1 MKKKKSVESLRSRY
15 GLMFISP
22 WLLGIALFFIYPI
35 LRTIWFSLADVSL
48 SSNGISSSFTGIQNY
63 KQILSV
69 DPDYTNNLAS
79 GITSVLTKLPLV
91 LVISLIIAIVLNQNF
106 KGRVFF
112 RGLYFLP
119 VIIATGTVIN
129 LISASTGKNVMSAG
143 MTSEISSSMIDFDL
157 VLEKLNLPSVISDYL
172 AMALSGIQDCIW
184 NSGIQ
189 IVLFISGLQTI
200 PDSLYEVAKVE
211 GCTKWEEF
219 WYITLPMLSRVIL
232 LVIIFTCVELFT
244 MTQNPVMVQAYKCFS
259 SADYDTGAAM
269 VLFYFAVIGVIMA
282 LVLWVL
288 NKLCFR
294 KWEA

>member
-1 MKKKKSVESLRSRY
+1 MKKKKSIESLRSRY

-35 LRTIWFSLADVSL
+35 LRTIWFSFADVSL
-48 SSNGISSSFTGIQNY
+48 SSSGIASIFLGFENY

-79 GITSVLTKLPLV
+79 GITSVLTKLPLI

-244 MTQNPVMVQAYKCFS
+244 MTQNPVMVQAYDCFS
-259 SADYDTGAAM
+259 SAEYDTGAAM

>member
-1 MKKKKSVESLRSRY
+1 
-15 GLMFISP
+15 MFISP

-48 SSNGISSSFTGIQNY
+48 SSSGIASSFLGLENY

-79 GITSVLTKLPLV
+79 GITSVLTKLPLI

-244 MTQNPVMVQAYKCFS
+244 MTQNPVMVQAYECFS
-259 SADYDTGAAM
+259 SAEYDTGAAM

>member
-1 MKKKKSVESLRSRY
+1 MNKRKSIESLRSRY

-35 LRTIWFSLADVSL
+35 LRTVWFSIADVSL
-48 SSNGISSSFTGIQNY
+48 SSSGIASTFLGAQNY
-63 KQILSV
+63 KQILSQ

-79 GITSVLTKLPLV
+79 GISSVLTKTPLI

-143 MTSEISSSMIDFDL
+143 MTNEISSSMVDFDL
-157 VLEKLNLPSVISDYL
+157 VLQKLNLPSVISDYL
-172 AMALSGIQDCIW
+172 SMALSGIQDCIW

-232 LVIIFTCVELFT
+232 LVIVFTFVELFT
-244 MTQNPVMVQAYKCFS
+244 MAQNPVMIQAYDSLS
-259 SADYDTGAAM
+259 SAEYDIGAAM
-269 VLFYFAVIGVIMA
+269 ILFYFAVIGLIMG
-282 LVLWVL
+282 LILWIL
-288 NKLCFR
+288 NRFCFR

>member
-1 MKKKKSVESLRSRY
+1 MKKKKSIESLRSRY

-48 SSNGISSSFTGIQNY
+48 SSSGIASSFLGLENY

-79 GITSVLTKLPLV
+79 GITSVLTKLPLI

-244 MTQNPVMVQAYKCFS
+244 MTQNPVMVQAYECFS
-259 SADYDTGAAM
+259 SAEYDTGAAM
-269 VLFYFAVIGVIMA
+269 VLFYFAVVGVIMA
-282 LVLWVL
+282 LVLWIL

>member
-1 MKKKKSVESLRSRY
+1 MKKKKSIESIRSRY

-48 SSNGISSSFTGIQNY
+48 SSSGIASSFIGIQNY
-63 KQILSV
+63 KQIISL

-79 GITSVLTKLPLV
+79 GITSVLTKLPLI

-143 MTSEISSSMIDFDL
+143 MTNEISSSMIDFDL
-157 VLEKLNLPSVISDYL
+157 VLEKLNLPQVISDYL

-244 MTQNPVMVQAYKCFS
+244 MTQNPVMIQAYDCFS

-269 VLFYFAVIGVIMA
+269 VLFYFAIIGVIMA
-282 LVLWVL
+282 LVLWIL